1 MQGRWDGLSLERMAN
16 SSAFVDYHMGM
27 DHGFA
32 TVTRMTGRGPVL
44 VVTPEND
51 TAFEAW
57 HSAREDAAGCGP
69 LWTPEWLVHSL
80 AYEVRITMH
89 HGV

>member
-1 MQGRWDGLSLERMAN
+1 MAN